1 MGKQANFLK
10 VGDTEY
16 NTFEDALS
24 AIDTEGTIE
33 VISTATIAEEVTIP
47 EEKNIIIDLAGKTI
61 INSQKL
67 INNGILKMI
76 DSSADKIGSYESS
89 LANTS
94 DYGIQSNNS
103 INIDSVTLKSNSYI
117 IYISGEGIING
128 GNYSSTS
135 NYAIFVASEANV
147 MINDITITG
156 NGGITNRGTAT
167 IKNSDIQVSKYA
179 FENSGTSLTIEE
191 GYYKGLSTIY
201 EWSGTLNIVSGTYES
216 TKDYAIETYRS
227 NSTINIGDKDDS
239 SKKPILN
246 SVSNVFYNAFGNYKI
261 NIYNGELTG
270 RHGLYYSQGY
280 SIELN
285 IYGGTITA
293 TNGSGITPSNS
304 STTNIYGG
312 TIKGKTYGI
321 YNYGKTTIGE
331 NDENIST
338 TTPEIIGGTYGL
350 YINSGT
356 LNFYDG
362 ILKGQTAGYYG
373 TISDMPSS
381 YMVAD
386 DIEIMDEVTY
396 QISYLD
402 KEKDIVQNGD
412 TIYTNLQTA
421 IDEALNGD
429 TLTIINNATIFND
442 INISEDKEIT
452 IDINNHE
459 LKFNKNITNKGNLT
473 IIDSSIDKNGKLYT
487 IASLYLIS
495 NYGVLNISDTTL
507 ENTTTTYYLIYN
519 YEGGSL
525 TTNNITVNGVYGIM
539 NYSNCEINNSIIN
552 VANSYAFYN
561 AASSDYT
568 VIINNSDI
576 NNTYSGSNYAIYNY
590 NADTKVNITG
600 GNIIGRIY
608 NNGLLDLI
616 GANITYDN
624 NNDTNAIYNNNGTVS
639 IDNSVINVETNYQY
653 DRYGIYAYGGTT
665 NITNSEI
672 NSVSNYGNI
681 SAIYLTNSADAAIE
695 NTTINATGNYSSSY
709 NTYGINVDNY
719 YTNTLLLKNNTITV
733 SGVTKNYGIMVKS
746 SSSSTTSASTVALE
760 SGTINVSG
768 ANVYGIYVDTGTVT
782 MGINDG
788 DGTENALVSIENPLV
803 KSIGT
808 SSGIGV
814 KKVNGYFNFY
824 DGKII
829 GSTNAKP
836 ETTTTV
842 EYNYEASIYINEET
856 GYEECILKY
865 LK

>member
-1 MGKQANFLK
+1 MASGA
-10 VGDTEY
+10 D
-16 NTFEDALS
+16 
-24 AIDTEGTIE
+24 
-33 VISTATIAEEVTIP
+33 VTI
-47 EEKNIIIDLAGKTI
+47 
-61 INSQKL
+61 
-67 INNGILKMI
+67 
-76 DSSADKIGSYESS
+76 
-89 LANTS
+89 
-94 DYGIQSNNS
+94 
-103 INIDSVTLKSNSYI
+103 
-117 IYISGEGIING
+117 
-128 GNYSSTS
+128 
-135 NYAIFVASEANV
+135 
-147 MINDITITG
+147 NDATITG
-156 NGGITNRGTAT
+156 KSGIYNYGTTVIETADINVTGSSVYDNYGTLT
-167 IKNSDIQVSKYA
+167 IKDGNYMSTNSYA
-179 FENSGTSLTIEE
+179 IYSYNSSI
-191 GYYKGLSTIY
+191 I
-201 EWSGTLNIVSGTYES
+201 NIVSGNYVS
-216 TKDYAIETYRS
+216 TGSAIYSSGRGTP
-227 NSTINIGDKDDS
+227 TIINIGDKDDE
-239 SKKPILN
+239 SKVPVINGKYGI
-246 SVSNVFYNAFGNYKI
+246 YNDSTSATI
-261 NIYNGELTG
+261 NIYNGKITG
-270 RHGLYYSQGY
+270 SDSGIYNTTYSWYGNATKY
-280 SIELN
+280 SIYNGNIRGVSYEGIYLREYKSLD
-285 IYGGTITA
+285 IYGGTVE
-293 TNGSGITPSNS
+293 
-304 STTNIYGG
+304 
-312 TIKGKTYGI
+312 GKTYGI
-321 YNYGKTTIGE
+321 STYYSSGILTIGE
-331 NDENIST
+331 NDLEVST
-338 TTPEIIGGTYGL
+338 STPEIIGEQYGL

-356 LNFYDG
+356 VNLYDG